1 MSACAQTTRKLLPM
15 GGVLDAARQ
24 DRLYRFSV
32 TRSKMMGFFHDPNV
46 ATENQTG
53 CVTLRQLNLDGLQQK
68 KASKP
73 ICKRSPYMF
82 TRKMLFLA
90 VAMSMLTS
98 VAFAQSS
105 GNFSY
110 GNTGTTHCV
119 LNNDGTG
126 TITGGQLCDQQTGP
140 SCTTDGDCTK
150 YTGQLT
156 CWNPT
161 GGTSAGQ
168 CLNST
173 SGASCTSDA
182 NCTVPGQSCIFPVA
196 GGDTGICGVVQNNV
210 CAGALKAGIKTNS
223 GSGNVF
229 LVRPSA
235 VIGLLTD
242 ASVGKNST
250 INIGTSSALA
260 GVDFNVD
267 VKSLSGQPQ
276 ANVIPSF
283 PITYA
288 SRFVQISTNLFD
300 VLGTLCTTVST
311 VGGNPVGGTTT
322 AAGCYISFNESTVS
336 AHSFDWIVGAP
347 AANGGGTL
355 QSGNYGITVNW
366 SSSLGNFGI
375 SRSLTCVGPVNLTVQ
390 QNKVFSF
397 NTPNTF

>member
-1 MSACAQTTRKLLPM
+1 
-15 GGVLDAARQ
+15 
-24 DRLYRFSV
+24 
-32 TRSKMMGFFHDPNV
+32 
-46 ATENQTG
+46 
-53 CVTLRQLNLDGLQQK
+53 
-68 KASKP
+68 
-73 ICKRSPYMF
+73 MF

-90 VAMSMLTS
+90 VAMSMVTS
-98 VAFAQSS
+98 VAFGQSS

-126 TITGGQLCDQQTGP
+126 TITGGQLCDQQTGSP
-140 SCTTDGDCTK
+140 CTTDAQCASGE
-150 YTGQLT
+150 T

-161 GGTSAGQ
+161 GGTGAGQ

-182 NCTVPGQSCIFPVA
+182 NCTVSGQSCIFPVG
-196 GGDTGICGVVQNNV
+196 GGDTGICGVVRNNV
-210 CAGALKAGIKTNS
+210 CAGALRAGIKTNS

-242 ASVGKNST
+242 VSVGKNST
-250 INIGTSSALA
+250 ISIGTSSALA
-260 GVDFNVD
+260 GVDFNVG
-267 VKSLSGQPQ
+267 VTSLSGQPQ

-300 VLGTLCTTVST
+300 VLGTLCTEITPT
-311 VGGNPVGGTTT
+311 GETNPVGGVTT

-336 AHSFDWIVGAP
+336 AHSFDWIIGAP
-347 AANGGGTL
+347 EEDGGGTL
-355 QSGNYGITVNW
+355 KSGNYGITVNW
-366 SSSLGNFGI
+366 SSALGNFGI